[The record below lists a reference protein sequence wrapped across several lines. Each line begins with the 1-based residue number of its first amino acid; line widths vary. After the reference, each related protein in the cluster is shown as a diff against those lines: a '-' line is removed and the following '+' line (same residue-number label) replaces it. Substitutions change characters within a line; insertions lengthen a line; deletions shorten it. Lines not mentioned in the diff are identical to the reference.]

1 MRIERVVAGTFSEA
15 SERSRKLYG
24 PDVLLI
30 SSSRVGNVHE
40 LLLCTDTTDSDD
52 ETASGDAVTDTGF
65 VSALQEQMQQR
76 PVNARVERHREPTS
90 SRPEA
95 KTAESGADGAAL
107 VGLIRKEFLAL
118 ERLLATGG
126 VIPRGADQ
134 RMALLE
140 QGVSAAYA
148 GRLIDA
154 GVDASSMATRLLAD
168 LSPDA
173 AGERLGARPAV
184 LVGPA
189 AVGKTTVAMQT
200 ALLIASSGGEPPV
213 VSAARDPRLG
223 ARDRFFAMA
232 DAAKIESNWGVVA
245 PGSLV
250 IDAGGDLRDGIPPMP
265 AGLSEH
271 DLYLCIPAY
280 SNRNAASRWFDD
292 IGSVAGVIL
301 THWSSTEVPIGLL
314 AAMAERG
321 LPLAGLSDSDDVTR
335 PLTRAVMS
343 AVHQPVRNAFE
354 LALNVPTSGVE

>member
-1 MRIERVVAGTFSEA
+1 
-15 SERSRKLYG
+15 
-24 PDVLLI
+24 
-30 SSSRVGNVHE
+30 
-40 LLLCTDTTDSDD
+40 
-52 ETASGDAVTDTGF
+52 
-65 VSALQEQMQQR
+65 
-76 PVNARVERHREPTS
+76 
-90 SRPEA
+90 
-95 KTAESGADGAAL
+95 
-107 VGLIRKEFLAL
+107 
-118 ERLLATGG
+118 
-126 VIPRGADQ
+126 
-134 RMALLE
+134 
-140 QGVSAAYA
+140 
-148 GRLIDA
+148 
-154 GVDASSMATRLLAD
+154 
-168 LSPDA
+168 
-173 AGERLGARPAV
+173 
-184 LVGPA
+184 
-189 AVGKTTVAMQT
+189 
-200 ALLIASSGGEPPV
+200 LLIASSGGEPPV